1 MPSGKMSDKE
11 LVMENEAKDF
21 KDLDEEYLE
30 LLIKLAFDLDDLEK
44 AQQTM
49 EDADTGSVTP
59 SEESIKLI
67 WKNAQEKAER
77 LKQEK
82 KREQRRIASRRIIP
96 QVLKFAACILLV
108 FSLGAPVVIAT
119 SAEIRSKVIQMLV
132 NIDRNDEV
140 AYYDFVE
147 NSDRAFAVPEGWTG
161 DYFVSYIPE
170 GMEEIRKDKYT
181 PLIEYKDMSETA
193 TVYRGFSFS
202 ECTEGDGIAAG
213 LEDGVLRFV
222 DVNGSSAGVI
232 EGRSSDGKYQTVEVT
247 WANDERMFDVTCNDM
262 TVDEA
267 LAIARSVR
275 KIIPQ

>member
-132 NIDRNDEV
+132 NIDRKDNV

-161 DYFVSYIPE
+161 QYFISHIPE
-170 GMEEIRKDKYT
+170 GMEVIRTLDQI
-181 PLIEYKDMSETA
+181 PLIEYQDVSETA

-202 ECTEGDGIAAG
+202 EWQEGSGLGAGTEDMKSYVA
-213 LEDGVLRFV
+213 
-222 DVNGSSAGVI
+222 DVNGIQATVLDGY
-232 EGRSSDGKYQTVEVT
+232 SSDCKFSIIEVT

-275 KIIPQ
+275 KIITQ